1 MKKLRLMG
9 RCMMFALILCMIL
22 YYLSLVFV
30 PKNNLDQ
37 AGMRDVSANGILS
50 EKDNSIDVLVIG
62 DSEAYSSIIPMEMYH
77 KYGFTSYVLATP
89 GQPLYYTKTLLD
101 RTLKSQTP
109 RVIILETNAIYRDFQ
124 PFSPLIE
131 EVRKLF
137 PVFDYHDRWKSLRIE
152 DFSMDIHYTYN
163 NAMKGYHYS
172 EDVQPVASLDGY
184 MKTTDVSQEIPAL
197 NQLFLDMIVNT
208 CHENDI
214 QLILLSTPSPVNWTM
229 GKHLRIEE
237 YAKNNE
243 LTYID
248 LNLEGL
254 PEAIDWRKDTR
265 DAGDHLNYA
274 GAQKVT
280 RFLGDYLSQSYDLPD
295 HREDK
300 GYVTWQESY
309 QLYSQMIE
317 SGQKKKSKQNESS

>member
-1 MKKLRLMG
+1 
-9 RCMMFALILCMIL
+9 MFGLVLCMIL

-50 EKDNSIDVLVIG
+50 EKEDSIDVLVIG
-62 DSEAYSSIIPMEMYH
+62 DSEAYSSIIPMEMYQKH
-77 KYGFTSYVLATP
+77 GFTSYVLATP

-109 RVIILETNAIYRDFQ
+109 RVIVLETNAIYRNFQ

-131 EVRKLF
+131 EVRKIL
-137 PVFDYHDRWKSLRIE
+137 PVFDYHDRWKSLSIE
-152 DFSMDIHYTYN
+152 DFSMNIHYTYN

-172 EDVQPVASLDGY
+172 EDVLPVVSLDRY
-184 MKTTDVSQEIPAL
+184 MKMSDVSQEIPAL

-208 CHENDI
+208 CRENEI
-214 QLILLSTPSPVNWTM
+214 QLILLSTPSPVNWNM
-229 GKHLRIEE
+229 SKHLGIEE

-254 PEAIDWRKDTR
+254 NKAIDWQKDTR

-280 RFLGDYLSQSYDLPD
+280 RFLGDYLSQHYQLPD
-295 HREDK
+295 HRKDK
-300 GYVTWQESY
+300 AYASWQESY
-309 QLYSQMIE
+309 QLYRQTIE
-317 SGQKKKSKQNESS
+317 SGQKKKNKQNESS

>member
-1 MKKLRLMG
+1 
-9 RCMMFALILCMIL
+9 MFGLVLCMIL

-50 EKDNSIDVLVIG
+50 EKEDSIDVLVIG
-62 DSEAYSSIIPMEMYH
+62 DSEAYSSIIPMEMYQ

-109 RVIILETNAIYRDFQ
+109 QVIILETNAIFRDFQ

-131 EVRKLF
+131 EVRKIF

-172 EDVQPVASLDGY
+172 EDVQPVTSLDGY
-184 MKTTDVSQEIPAL
+184 MKRTDVSQEIPAL
-197 NQLFLDMIVNT
+197 NQLFLNMIVDT

-214 QLILLSTPSPVNWTM
+214 QLILLSTPSPVNWNM
-229 GKHLRIEE
+229 SKHLKVEE
-237 YAKNNE
+237 FARNNE

-248 LNLEGL
+248 LNLETL
-254 PEAIDWRKDTR
+254 PEAINWQKDTR

-274 GAQKVT
+274 GAKKVT
-280 RFLGDYLSQSYDLPD
+280 SFLGLYLSQNYELPD
-295 HREDK
+295 HRQDK
-300 GYVTWQESY
+300 DYSAWQESY
-309 QLYSQMIE
+309 QLYGQMIE
-317 SGQKKKSKQNESS
+317 SGQKKKNKQNESS